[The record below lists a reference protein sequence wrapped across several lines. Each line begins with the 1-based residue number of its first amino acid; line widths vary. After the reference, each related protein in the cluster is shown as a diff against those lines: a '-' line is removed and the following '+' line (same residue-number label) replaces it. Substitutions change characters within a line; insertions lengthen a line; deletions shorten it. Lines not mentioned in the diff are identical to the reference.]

1 MKWGGGGGEERQWG
15 KGEGEGRKEKGEENT
30 FVMYSEGSL

>member
-1 MKWGGGGGEERQWG
+1 MKWDGGGGEERQWG
-15 KGEGEGRKEKGEENT
+15 KGEGEGRKEKGENT